1 VQPPLYLV
9 LLDRYHLGDD
19 LFLND
24 LAQRLG
30 QRPAGKPPLLFVHGS
45 GEKVER
51 TLESRGLFP
60 TRTDAGVLDVTEAAS
75 VALVERA
82 IREVNQ
88 DLVARLTDAVV
99 SAVGVQGVDRHVLRL
114 EAAED
119 SGADAEDLRVATGRV
134 GWIEALVKQRV
145 VPVVS
150 ALAEHPAERRAR
162 EVPAADAVAALA
174 RALPFDATAVVF
186 TRTRRPGLM
195 TGAAEGPPATAPLAA
210 LTDADVAEPAAV
222 RRLVAHHGQPVLLT
236 HLGGLL
242 ADDAP
247 TGTRLLP
254 GAPASDAAGD
264 EAG

>member
-1 VQPPLYLV
+1 MQPPLYLV

-30 QRPAGKPPLLFVHGS
+30 QQPAGQPPLLFVHGS

-60 TRTDAGVLDVTEAAS
+60 ERTDAGVLDVTEAAS
-75 VALVERA
+75 IALVERA
-82 IREVNQ
+82 VREVNH

-114 EAAED
+114 APAEGGD
-119 SGADAEDLRVATGRV
+119 GQLAVTTGRV

-174 RALPFDATAVVF
+174 RALPFAATAVAF
-186 TRTRRPGLM
+186 TSTRRPGLAAGP
-195 TGAAEGPPATAPLAA
+195 GAPPATAPLAA
-210 LTDADVAEPAAV
+210 LADADVAEPAAV
-222 RRLVAHHGQPVLLT
+222 RRLVARHGLPVLLT
-236 HLGGLL
+236 HLDGLL
-242 ADDAP
+242 AGGSPAGTRLTPDAAASDAP
-247 TGTRLLP
+247 T
-254 GAPASDAAGD
+254 
-264 EAG
+264 